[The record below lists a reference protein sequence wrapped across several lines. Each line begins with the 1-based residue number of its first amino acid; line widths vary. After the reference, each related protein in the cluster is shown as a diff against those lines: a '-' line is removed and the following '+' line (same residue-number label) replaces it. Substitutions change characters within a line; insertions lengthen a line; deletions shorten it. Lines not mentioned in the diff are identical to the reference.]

1 MIVTLKIKKNKNYI
15 YPYPCGYLGDEK
27 KECKCNIHQIM
38 NYQKKLSGPI
48 MDRIDL
54 HLNVPSVDVNKLMIN
69 QDKYVGE
76 KSEKIRER
84 VMRARNIQKKR
95 FENTKGIYSNADMKN
110 KHLKEFAKLEDSA
123 NLILKQAVNKF
134 SLSAR
139 TYFRLIKV
147 ARTIA
152 DLANS
157 ENIKDSHIAEAL
169 QYRVRTGE

>member
-1 MIVTLKIKKNKNYI
+1 
-15 YPYPCGYLGDEK
+15 
-27 KECKCNIHQIM
+27 M

-84 VMRARNIQKKR
+84 VMKARNIQKKR

-152 DLANS
+152 DLASS